1 MMAMDGFFD
10 AGPVDSFPR
19 GRGRVV
25 HIEDVRVAVFRLEA
39 GWFALRDA
47 CPHMGSSLADGR
59 IRGDRVTCR
68 WHAWSFDLATGESD
82 SKRKTCARVYELRT
96 ENDHVWLKPPPPI
109 GQPPQEDDEWMSADP
124 ETWFR

>member
-1 MMAMDGFFD
+1 MMAMEGFFD

-25 HIEDVRVAVFRLEA
+25 LIEGVRVAVFRLDR
-39 GWFALRDA
+39 GWFALKDA

-59 IRGDRVTCR
+59 IRDDRVTCR

-82 SKRKTCARVYELRT
+82 SKRKACARVYELRI
-96 ENDHVWLKPPPPI
+96 EGDHVWLKPPPPV
-109 GQPPQEDDEWMSADP
+109 GQPPQEDDEWMGADP

>member
-1 MMAMDGFFD
+1 MEGFFD
-10 AGPVDSFPR
+10 AGPVDSFPK
-19 GRGRVV
+19 GRGCVV
-25 HIEDVRVAVFRLEA
+25 LIEDVRVAVFRLDR

-59 IRGDRVTCR
+59 IREDRVTCR

-82 SKRKTCARVYELRT
+82 SKRKACARVYELRT
-96 ENDHVWLKPPPPI
+96 ENDHVWLKPPPPM
-109 GQPPQEDDEWMSADP
+109 GQPPQDDDEWMCADP

>member
-1 MMAMDGFFD
+1 MMAMEGFFD

-25 HIEDVRVAVFRLEA
+25 LIEGVRVAVFRLDR
-39 GWFALRDA
+39 GWFALKDA

-59 IRGDRVTCR
+59 IRDDRVTCR

-82 SKRKTCARVYELRT
+82 SKRKACARVYELRK
-96 ENDHVWLKPPPPI
+96 EGDHVWLKPPPPV
-109 GQPPQEDDEWMSADP
+109 GQPPREDDEWMGADP